1 MVLKPNFLHLFVC
14 FRVFFLWLNFLFL
27 IALEQFYLELFGRT
41 TTPFYYLLLS
51 IRNTRRS
58 WNIIFDTYL
67 FVLELY
73 FWMLQRNFIWSCL
86 SILPPLPASVSDC
99 PTRDGQ
105 KKMNHKVIFRIVQI
119 YIFFAILKLEIVFK
133 LIQHIF
139 IFLMVHRMPNALT
152 KLPHHSELFSPT
164 VGTLVPRVS
173 KPTFLSNI

>member
-105 KKMNHKVIFRIVQI
+105 KKMNHKVIFFCHFETWNC
-119 YIFFAILKLEIVFK
+119 IFDPTYFHFSYGP
-133 LIQHIF
+133 
-139 IFLMVHRMPNALT
+139 PNA
-152 KLPHHSELFSPT
+152 KCF
-164 VGTLVPRVS
+164 
-173 KPTFLSNI
+173 N